1 MKDLRK
7 LFHIPAPRQ
16 HGSVGKLFNGD
27 PFADVLVHIVN
38 GESQTAQ
45 KGSIFVV
52 GGVIELFVQQVGKF

>member
-1 MKDLRK
+1 M
-7 LFHIPAPRQ
+7 
-16 HGSVGKLFNGD
+16 GKLFNGD
-27 PFADVLVHIVN
+27 PFADVLVHIVD